1 MRMIAQVKLTLMYWF
16 DNFFY
21 QEKELRSRV
30 EKEALE
36 REWELATR
44 RKESRGGSVTG
55 QESTGQVSRHARLEQ
70 NMNQKIR
77 KQK

>member
-1 MRMIAQVKLTLMYWF
+1 ME
-16 DNFFY
+16 N
-21 QEKELRSRV
+21 
-30 EKEALE
+30 EALE

-44 RKESRGGSVTG
+44 RKETRGGSVTG
-55 QESTGQVSRHARLEQ
+55 QERTGHISRYARLEQ

>member
-1 MRMIAQVKLTLMYWF
+1 MRA
-16 DNFFY
+16 
-21 QEKELRSRV
+21 RV

-44 RKESRGGSVTG
+44 RRETGGISVSG
-55 QESTGQVSRHARLEQ
+55 QERTGQVSRQTKLEQ
-70 NMNQKIR
+70 NMNQKMK